1 MQGDENKFFNPTQ
14 NITWAELLQILY
26 NMEETKP
33 EYELEE
39 DASWYAAAVKWA
51 KDSELIYENDKD
63 FDPESAISREQLAS
77 VLYLYAHFKG
87 YDVSVGEET
96 NILSYDDAFDI
107 SEYAIP
113 AMQYVIG
120 AGIINGKTIGT
131 VNPEDNATRAEIAVI
146 LHRFIEKNKKI

>member
-1 MQGDENKFFNPTQ
+1 MG
-14 NITWAELLQILY
+14 
-26 NMEETKP
+26 
-33 EYELEE
+33 
-39 DASWYAAAVKWA
+39 

-63 FDPESAISREQLAS
+63 FDPESVISRQQLAS
-77 VLYLYAHFKG
+77 VLYLYAQFKG

>member
-1 MQGDENKFFNPTQ
+1 M
-14 NITWAELLQILY
+14 
-26 NMEETKP
+26 
-33 EYELEE
+33 EYESEE
-39 DASWYAAAVKWA
+39 ASPWYAQSVKWA
-51 KDSELIYENDKD
+51 KDNKLIYENDKD
-63 FDPESAISREQLAS
+63 FSPESAISREQLAS
-77 VLYLYAHFKG
+77 VLYLYAQFKG

-113 AMQYVIG
+113 AMQYVIA
-120 AGIINGKTIGT
+120 AGIINGKTSST

>member
-1 MQGDENKFFNPTQ
+1 M
-14 NITWAELLQILY
+14 
-26 NMEETKP
+26 
-33 EYELEE
+33 
-39 DASWYAAAVKWA
+39 
-51 KDSELIYENDKD
+51 
-63 FDPESAISREQLAS
+63 
-77 VLYLYAHFKG
+77 YLYANFKG

-120 AGIINGKTIGT
+120 AGIINGKTIST

-146 LHRFIEKNKKI
+146 LHRFIEKIRKSDKI

>member
-1 MQGDENKFFNPTQ
+1 MHGDENKFFNPSK

-33 EYELEE
+33 EYEFEE
-39 DASWYAAAVKWA
+39 DAAWYDQAVEWA
-51 KDSELIYENDKD
+51 KDSELIYENDND
-63 FDPESAISREQLAS
+63 FDPESAISRQQLAS
-77 VLYLYAHFKG
+77 VLYLYAQFKG

-113 AMQYVIG
+113 AMQYANG
-120 AGIINGKTIGT
+120 SGIISGKSTST
-131 VNPEDNATRAEIAVI
+131 LNPKDSTTRAEIAVI
-146 LHRFIEKNKKI
+146 IHRFIEKTKKI